1 LLFEGIMRTT
11 MTGVFR
17 DPAAALHASE
27 RLRELEGTAGSIR
40 LFLPGADGHPVET
53 LVVEEESPWLRVAA
67 WGLAVG
73 IIFTYVAR
81 SLSGSWFYSF
91 VALAAG
97 VLFGLLLGGW
107 LGGQRYPRAVRP
119 HMRTRYLDLVQKGRA
134 VLLVDVLGAADD
146 VREVMEESGAYV
158 SEGYWPVRDKLQPA
172 GFPRNERT

>member
-1 LLFEGIMRTT
+1 

-17 DPAAALHASE
+17 EPEAALKASE
-27 RLRELEGTAGSIR
+27 RLRELDGAAGSIR
-40 LFLPGADGHPVET
+40 LFLPGADGQPVET
-53 LVVEEESPWLRVAA
+53 LVVEERSPWLRAAA

-73 IIFTYVAR
+73 VVFTYVAR
-81 SLSGSWFYSF
+81 SLTSSWLYAI

-119 HMRTRYLDLVQKGRA
+119 HMRTRYLDLVKKGRA

-146 VREVMEESGAYV
+146 VRTVMEESGAYV
-158 SEGYWPVRDKLQPA
+158 SEGHWPVRDGLQPV
-172 GFPRNERT
+172 